1 MNTVRVKDNKRIN
14 GEYFFVTRLR
24 GIEKATIKI
33 VARDFYNLFVNG
45 EFVNFG
51 PARTAH
57 GHLRVDEINLSPYL
71 TA

>member
-33 VARDFYNLFVNG
+33 VARDF
-45 EFVNFG
+45 
-51 PARTAH
+51 
-57 GHLRVDEINLSPYL
+57 
-71 TA
+71 